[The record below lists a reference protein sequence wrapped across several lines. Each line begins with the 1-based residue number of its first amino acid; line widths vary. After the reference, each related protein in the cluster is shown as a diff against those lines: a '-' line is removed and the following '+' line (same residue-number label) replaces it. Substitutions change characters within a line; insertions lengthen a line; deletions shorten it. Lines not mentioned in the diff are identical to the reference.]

1 MANNQ
6 KLGKGL
12 GAIFGNDID
21 AVLDEISKGES
32 QYKGDSTKIKISEI
46 RTNPYQ
52 PRKTFDESGLTE
64 LADSIKEHGV
74 FTPILVRKSI
84 SGYELIAGERRLR
97 ASKLAKLDEIPA
109 MIVDFDDRDMMEIS
123 LLENIQR
130 EDLSPIEEAKAYEQ
144 LIKKLNY
151 TQEQLGKRVS
161 KSRTYITNTMRL
173 LKLPVKVQELL
184 NKGKLSYGHARA
196 LLAIE
201 DEDKMIEL
209 ANKCV
214 SSNLTVRDIERL
226 ARNDEGKKPSSPRT
240 REKSNPYLNSVRR
253 KLEDKLQT
261 QVEVEEKK
269 ITIHYADT
277 KGLNR
282 ILEILDCLDK

>member
-21 AVLDEISKGES
+21 AVLDEISRGES
-32 QYKGDSTKIKISEI
+32 EYKGDSAKIKVADI
-46 RTNPYQ
+46 RPNPYQ
-52 PRKTFDESGLTE
+52 PRKKFDETGLSE

-74 FTPILVRKSI
+74 FNPILVRKSI

-97 ASKLAKLDEIPA
+97 ASKLAKLEEIPA
-109 MIVDFDDRDMMEIS
+109 IIVDFDDRDMMEVS

-130 EDLSPIEEAKAYEQ
+130 EDLSPLDEAKAYEQ

-151 TQEQLGKRVS
+151 TQEELGKRVS

-173 LKLPVKVQELL
+173 LKLPVRIQELL
-184 NKGKLSYGHARA
+184 NSGKLSYGHARA
-196 LLAIE
+196 LLAID
-201 DEDKMIEL
+201 DEDTMEKL
-209 ANKCV
+209 ANRCIKE
-214 SSNLTVRDIERL
+214 NLTVRDIERL
-226 ARNDEGKKPSSPRT
+226 AREDKPKAASRPKAT
-240 REKSNPYLNSVRR
+240 TDPYLNSVRR
-253 KLEDKLQT
+253 KLEDKFAT
-261 QVEVEEKK
+261 QVEVDNKK
-269 ITIHYADT
+269 IAIHYGNT
-277 KGLNR
+277 KELNR

>member
-21 AVLDEISKGES
+21 AVLDEISRGES
-32 QYKGDSTKIKISEI
+32 EYKGDSAKIKVADI
-46 RTNPYQ
+46 RPNPYQ
-52 PRKTFDESGLTE
+52 PRKKFDETGLSE

-74 FTPILVRKSI
+74 FNPILVRKSI

-97 ASKLAKLDEIPA
+97 ASKLAKLEEIPA
-109 MIVDFDDRDMMEIS
+109 IIVDFDDRDMMEVS

-130 EDLSPIEEAKAYEQ
+130 EDLSPLDEAKAYEQ

-151 TQEQLGKRVS
+151 TQEELGKRVS

-173 LKLPVKVQELL
+173 LKLPAKIQDLL
-184 NKGKLSYGHARA
+184 NSGKLSYGHARA
-196 LLAIE
+196 LLAID
-201 DEDKMIEL
+201 DEDTMEKL
-209 ANKCV
+209 ANRCIKE
-214 SSNLTVRDIERL
+214 NLTVRDIERL
-226 ARNDEGKKPSSPRT
+226 T
-240 REKSNPYLNSVRR
+240 REDKPKAASRPKATTDPYLNSVRR
-253 KLEDKLQT
+253 KLEDKFAT
-261 QVEVEEKK
+261 QVEVDNKK
-269 ITIHYADT
+269 IAIHYGNT
-277 KGLNR
+277 KELNR